1 MEVDDEPQSDV
12 ALDIFERV
20 VSLEGH
26 APLYTELL
34 QERSLDGYTPFM
46 AAVTFKV
53 NVCCTTNYG
62 VKFSNIFM
70 AFSGK

>member
-53 NVCCTTNYG
+53 RILYYKLRCQI
-62 VKFSNIFM
+62 SRIFW
-70 AFSGK
+70 SVEV